1 MKRTW
6 IIIAVIAVVLVGGY
20 LAYRAIQTRNAS
32 APVEDETETQVQENV
47 IWASG
52 KLVPVRWAAVSPMT
66 AGTVK
71 AVRAAEG
78 DRVEPG
84 DLLVELDNSVLL
96 GQAETAEA
104 ALAEAEAARAKIVAE
119 ATPEELA
126 AATAEVAAADG
137 ALAQVQAALQQVADG
152 VAAAQ
157 AQVAVVEAQ
166 YRELASPPSAASRQ
180 AAESQLAQVRAAL
193 KQAQSAYDAAKGDPH
208 IAARPEALALEQ
220 GTHALAAAQAAY
232 DLAVQ
237 GATPQQLAVARAQV
251 AAAKVQISVAQGQT
265 PAAEA
270 AVTSAQAQVARAK
283 AAMDRLQAGA
293 TAEDRAIADASV
305 KSAEAALHVAQAQL
319 AQTRIA
325 APFGGEIGAVYVRPG
340 ELAVAGQPSLIIGDT
355 SDMQVETTD
364 LRETDV
370 SKLKVGMPV
379 EVTFD
384 ALPGRAFA
392 GTIDRVAPM
401 SSTEKGSTNYTV
413 VVTVADLD
421 PALRWGM
428 TAFVNIQGG

>member
-6 IIIAVIAVVLVGGY
+6 IIIAVIAVVLVGGF
-20 LAYRAIQTRNAS
+20 LAYRAYQTRNAP
-32 APVEDETETQVQENV
+32 APVEEETETQVQENV

-52 KLVPVRWAAVSPMT
+52 KLVPAHWAAVSPMT

-71 AVRAAEG
+71 AVHAAEG

-84 DLLVELDNSVLL
+84 DLLVELDNSVLV
-96 GQAETAEA
+96 GQVEIAEA
-104 ALAEAEAARAKIVAE
+104 ALAEAEAARAKLVAR

-126 AATAEVAAADG
+126 AATAEVAAAEG
-137 ALAQVQAALQQVADG
+137 ALAQAQAALQQVRDG

-166 YRELASPPSAASRQ
+166 YTELASPPSAASRQ
-180 AAESQLAQVRAAL
+180 AAESQLAQARAAL
-193 KQAQSAYDAAKGDPH
+193 KQAQAAYDAAKGDPH

-220 GTHALAAAQAAY
+220 GTLGLDAAQAAY
-232 DLAVQ
+232 HLAVQ

-251 AAAKVQISVAQGQT
+251 AAAKAQVSVAQGQT

-270 AVTSAQAQVARAK
+270 AVTSARAQVARAK
-283 AAMDRLQAGA
+283 AAQDRLQAGA
-293 TAEDRAIADASV
+293 TAEDRAVADASV
-305 KSAEAALHVAQAQL
+305 KSAEAALHVTQAQL
-319 AQTRIA
+319 AQTHIT

-370 SKLKVGMPV
+370 SKLKVEMPV

-384 ALPGRAFA
+384 SLPGKTFA
-392 GTIDRVAPM
+392 GTISRVAPM

-413 VVTVADLD
+413 IVTVADLD
-421 PALRWGM
+421 PVLRWGM
-428 TAFVNIQGG
+428 TAFVNIQGD

>member
-6 IIIAVIAVVLVGGY
+6 IIVAVIVVVLAGGY
-20 LAYRAIQTRNAS
+20 FAYRAYQSRNAPT
-32 APVEDETETQVQENV
+32 PVQKETETLQDNV

-52 KLVPVRWAAVSPMT
+52 KLVPVRWAAVSPMS

-71 AVRAAEG
+71 TVHVVEG

-84 DLLVELDNSVLL
+84 DLLVELDNGVLL
-96 GQAETAEA
+96 GQVETAEA
-104 ALAEAEAARAKIVAE
+104 ALAEAEAARAKLLAG
-119 ATPEELA
+119 ATPEEIA
-126 AATAEVAAADG
+126 AATAEIAAADG
-137 ALAQVQAALQQVADG
+137 ALAQAQAALQQTRDG

-166 YRELASPPSAASRQ
+166 YRELASPPAAASRQ
-180 AAESQLAQVRAAL
+180 AAEAQLAQAQAAL
-193 KQAQSAYDAAKGDPH
+193 KQAQAAYDAAKGDPH

-220 GTHALAAAQAAY
+220 STLALTSAQAAY

-237 GATPQQLAVARAQV
+237 GATPQQLAVVRAQV
-251 AAAKVQISVAQGQT
+251 EAAKAQVNIAQGQT

-270 AVTSAQAQVARAK
+270 AVTSAQAQIARAR

-293 TAEDRAIADASV
+293 TVEDRAIADARV
-305 KSAEAALHVAQAQL
+305 KSAEAALHVTQAQL
-319 AQTRIA
+319 AQA
-325 APFGGEIGAVYVRPG
+325 QVVAPFGGEIGAVYVRPG
-340 ELAVAGQPSLIIGDT
+340 ELAVAGQSSLIIGDT

-370 SKLKVGMPV
+370 AKLEVGMPV

-384 ALPGRAFA
+384 ALPGKTFG
-392 GTIDRVAPM
+392 GTIGRVAPM
-401 SSTEKGSTNYTV
+401 SSAEKGSTNYTV
-413 VVTVADLD
+413 IVTVTGLD

-428 TAFVNIQGG
+428 TAFVNIQGD